1 MIESIDTTI
10 VEAEMHN
17 VQQILD
23 QKGHRIISAAPSATV
38 REVIGLMAEHNTA
51 SVLIMRGSEL
61 LGIITERDYARK
73 VVLLGRTSADTP
85 VSEIMTS
92 PVISV
97 SPGETAQRCMSLMTE
112 KKCRHLPVI
121 DKGEVVG
128 MVSIGDLVKAVIE
141 DQQQEIQQLQQYISS

>member
-1 MIESIDTTI
+1 
-10 VEAEMHN
+10 MHN

-23 QKGHRIISAAPSATV
+23 QKGRRIVSATPTASV
-38 REVIGLMAEHNTA
+38 REVIGLMAEHNIA
-51 SVLIMRGSEL
+51 AVLIMKGGEL

-73 VVLLGRTSADTP
+73 VILLGRTSAETP

-97 SPGETAQRCMSLMTE
+97 SPGETAQKCMSLMTE
-112 KKCRHLPVI
+112 KKCRHLPVL
-121 DKGEVVG
+121 DNGEVVG

-141 DQQQEIQQLQQYISS
+141 DQQIEIQQLQQYISS